1 MSCES
6 SVLHACHVPRWRP
19 LALLTGFT
27 PVMLVL
33 KGGAKVPVT
42 ELPVAPGVRCG
53 LHSRGATERPLL
65 RLRRA
70 VSPVGRACQAWLAL
84 FFREIER
91 QNC

>member
-6 SVLHACHVPRWRP
+6 SALYSCHAPRWWP
-19 LALLTGFT
+19 LALTTGLK

-53 LHSRGATERPLL
+53 LHSREAPKRPLL

-70 VSPVGRACQAWLAL
+70 ASPVGRALL
-84 FFREIER
+84 VLLSRETER